1 MMKKKAEEGKQK
13 AVVGRA
19 AAPAGSEPLP
29 PKTRPRNVGLFL
41 STVLLAVF
49 IRWLLIAWDFSPW
62 LGSRVEI
69 STPVTGLKRLKE
81 GLALEALN
89 QSPYHGDVYHQ
100 APLLLP
106 FVKGLL
112 SLEQTLLQ
120 HQANDNARPS
130 HLVLLLCFVA
140 VDVLIAILLR
150 NIAHEHAKRPTF
162 PSLPS
167 VLAFKD
173 SPFSTA
179 TTAVTC
185 EEEQEELKSLF
196 LNQYLPEFVA
206 MCYLLN
212 PWTIASCVSGSLLL
226 FNNLAVVASL
236 YFAMLGNVGL
246 CTFALALATY
256 LSFYPVALLIPLLML
271 LQASVN
277 TKSKGVFLLLWIG
290 SILFFC
296 VWLGAL
302 FGLSYLY
309 LQSWAFFEEVY
320 GFILWAPDL
329 TPNIGLFWYY
339 FTEVFTHFRLFF
351 TFLFQYHLFLY
362 IPPLAITLRKYPL
375 FLCWLIMALTAIL
388 KSYPTVGDTALYLS
402 ILPLFTAVVLENKWS
417 VYVAHVLVFSNV
429 LAPLL
434 WHAWI
439 HQNTGN
445 ANFYYCLT
453 LLFFMAQGWLV
464 RDSLTSAMQLDVLF
478 TH

>member
-329 TPNIGLFWYY
+329 TPNIVPSIPVYTSTGYY
-339 FTEVFTHFRLFF
+339 PQKISTVFVLVDNGP
-351 TFLFQYHLFLY
+351 Y
-362 IPPLAITLRKYPL
+362 
-375 FLCWLIMALTAIL
+375 AIL